1 MIFFKEILKNKGRIL
16 EEIITFLFEDF
27 YFYLMLISYLK
38 YMKYEIL
45 KKKKEKKC
53 FTPIERPSHVG
64 WNESVI
70 YKFSFQG
77 GRSDSIR

>member
-1 MIFFKEILKNKGRIL
+1 MKSLTLIAAIISSENLKMIFFKEILKNKSRIL

-45 KKKKEKKC
+45 KKKKKRNALL
-53 FTPIERPSHVG
+53 P
-64 WNESVI
+64 
-70 YKFSFQG
+70 
-77 GRSDSIR
+77 

>member
-1 MIFFKEILKNKGRIL
+1 MKSLTLIAAIISSENLKMTFFKEILKNKGRIL

-45 KKKKEKKC
+45 KKKKKKRNALL
-53 FTPIERPSHVG
+53 P
-64 WNESVI
+64 
-70 YKFSFQG
+70 
-77 GRSDSIR
+77 

>member
-1 MIFFKEILKNKGRIL
+1 MKSLTLIAAIISSENLKMIFFKEILKNKGRIL

-45 KKKKEKKC
+45 KKKKKKRNALL
-53 FTPIERPSHVG
+53 P
-64 WNESVI
+64 
-70 YKFSFQG
+70 
-77 GRSDSIR
+77 

>member
-1 MIFFKEILKNKGRIL
+1 MKSLTLIAAIISSENLKMIFFKEILKNKSRIL

-45 KKKKEKKC
+45 KKKKKKRNALL
-53 FTPIERPSHVG
+53 P
-64 WNESVI
+64 
-70 YKFSFQG
+70 
-77 GRSDSIR
+77 